1 MCLVSVSMGCER
13 LLARSTGKAGKQ
25 ARRWLSPVEDVIAL
39 PSTQALPLTFKL
51 WKHDIRGL
59 TKPSLSYC
67 PKRIRKDVLDHKLV
81 AREHIFWFRFCL
93 QVSNLWSRGD
103 IFVNVPIRFSLIILQ
118 FTFFQM
124 INAASHTIMEL
135 NKPQTSW
142 HQAGFNAAFPKH
154 WQKSV
159 EPLLVS
165 SILLEKLKI
174 GSAIC

>member
-1 MCLVSVSMGCER
+1 MGCER

-59 TKPSLSYC
+59 SQASPSRLSATVPNAYI
-67 PKRIRKDVLDHKLV
+67 KMSSTTNSWLV
-81 AREHIFWFRFCL
+81 STSFGFAFVYRYQIFGHGETFL
-93 QVSNLWSRGD
+93 STS
-103 IFVNVPIRFSLIILQ
+103 PISFSMIILQ

-124 INAASHTIMEL
+124 INAASNTIMEL

-142 HQAGFNAAFPKH
+142 HRAGFNAAFPKH
-154 WQKSV
+154 WK
-159 EPLLVS
+159 
-165 SILLEKLKI
+165 
-174 GSAIC
+174 